1 MTQLSVVRPAA
12 APASPELRD
21 AAIASCDAAAD
32 LARSLGKILRADAR
46 ARTPLMKASI
56 EHIRTCRELHETLLQ
71 ILEPDG
77 E

>member
-32 LARSLGKILRADAR
+32 LARSLGKILSALTPGPAR
-46 ARTPLMKASI
+46 RS
-56 EHIRTCRELHETLLQ
+56 
-71 ILEPDG
+71 
-77 E
+77 